1 MLSPEISQRLG
12 RELSDRVAAHPRARE
27 LGLEIER
34 VVARAR
40 AERATDE
47 DVRLAVAIV
56 LALASDGER
65 PA

>member
-1 MLSPEISQRLG
+1 VLSLEISQRLG
-12 RELSDRVAAHPRARE
+12 RKLCDRVAAHPRAGE

-56 LALASDGER
+56 LALASGGEC